1 MSSDMEVFMAH
12 SKIGV
17 WLDHREAVLV
27 GVSDK
32 GISTRFFQSGVEE
45 HIDEKRGAGSETPY
59 GPQGVFAE
67 DKADRRNQQI
77 LNQYYSQVAN
87 GVNNAKNLYIF
98 GPAEAKKEFAK
109 YLEKNSLDNGI
120 KIEVEAADKMSET
133 QIIETVKKHF
143 KYRPKLF

>member
-1 MSSDMEVFMAH
+1 MAH
-12 SKIGV
+12 SKVGV

-27 GVSDK
+27 GVSDE

-45 HIDEKRGAGSETPY
+45 HINEKRGSRSETPY

-87 GVNNAKNLYIF
+87 SVNNAENLYIF
-98 GPAEAKKEFAK
+98 GPAEAKQEFAK
-109 YLEKNSLDNGI
+109 YLEKHSPDNDL

>member
-1 MSSDMEVFMAH
+1 MAH
-12 SKIGV
+12 SKMGV
-17 WLDHREAVLV
+17 WIDHREAVLV

-32 GISTRFFQSGVEE
+32 GISTRFFKSGVEE
-45 HIDEKRGAGSETPY
+45 HIDEKRGSRSETPY

-77 LNQYYSQVAN
+77 LNQYYSEVAS
-87 GVNNAKNLYIF
+87 GVNNAENLYIF

-109 YLEKNSLDNGI
+109 YLDSHQHNSKL
-120 KIEVEAADKMSET
+120 KVEIQAADKMTET

-143 KYRPKLF
+143 KYRPGLF